1 MVIQLYI
8 EGQRVELFKDE
19 SVTITDS
26 IQNVKDIG
34 SIFTAFS
41 QSFNVPASKTNNKI
55 FKHYYN
61 YDIDIAYS
69 FNANDLVSGIIE
81 LNNLPFRKGF
91 IGLDGVTLKNNKA
104 HSYKITFF
112 GETVDLKT
120 KLKETKLSTVFQG
133 VTTYDHEYGVSTV
146 KTGLQSSL
154 ASGAI
159 RYPLIS
165 HTERLF
171 FDSGTHTADDR
182 NLHYDTG
189 GGGSGSH
196 NHGIRYNDLKPAIK
210 LSTIVD
216 EIENFTG
223 LTFTSGASDDFFDE
237 TNNPLWGNLY
247 LWLSRVKG
255 ALGLNLTGT
264 AEVNMPITSFDFSSA
279 SPNEW
284 TPYSQGT
291 NPFSGP
297 YSKMNLISGT
307 NYEAIWTTRSEP
319 SFLGS
324 LGHYYYTTFT
334 ATSTSQ
340 FTIITED
347 VTGTPFTISTATG
360 TGTLSITSANIPTS
374 IYGVTRSIRYRVTSE
389 DPAITFTPTIN
400 FGYQIFNPS
409 GGGSVTNYNT
419 TITGNAI
426 APNGAVSNIVVS
438 DQMPDLK
445 VIDFLTGLFKMFNL
459 TAFVQ
464 DDGKI
469 KVMTLDNFYTAGSSY
484 DISEFVDV
492 NEGNVNFAIP
502 YQEVAFRF
510 KKPNTFL
517 GINFSEI
524 NNKVFADLEST
535 TAESPDVQTTN
546 RGGTYV
552 VQLPFGKMIYERLND
567 LDDGSQSLMQY
578 GYCTDKDQNPINI
591 DPLILNITNETLTTG
606 HYLSFYNGTS
616 AGTAAG
622 LPTYN
627 RPSNTYGTS
636 QSINFGTEI
645 DEYTGLAEDDS
656 LFENYY
662 KNYISN
668 TFDARRRLVK
678 VKAFLPL
685 RILLNYQL
693 NAVFII
699 NGREYIINS
708 VNTNL
713 LTGKSDLELLNKL

>member
-1 MVIQLYI
+1 MIIQLYI
-8 EGQRVELFKDE
+8 EGERVELFKDE

-61 YDIDIAYS
+61 YDIDIAFS
-69 FNANDLVSGIIE
+69 FNANDLVSATIE
-81 LNNLPFRKGF
+81 LNSLTFRKGF

-146 KTGLQSSL
+146 KTGLESSL

-171 FDSGTHTADDR
+171 FDSGTHIADDR
-182 NLHYDTG
+182 NLHYDTAG
-189 GGGSGSH
+189 GGGGSH
-196 NHGIRYNDLKPAIK
+196 NHGIRYNDIKPAIK

-216 EIENFTG
+216 EIESYTG

-255 ALGLNLTGT
+255 GLGLNLTGT
-264 AEVNMPITSFDFSSA
+264 AVVDMPFTDFDFSSA
-279 SPNEW
+279 SPREW
-284 TPYSQGT
+284 YPESQGGYPAASPYSSTTFFG
-291 NPFSGP
+291 SG
-297 YSKMNLISGT
+297 IW
-307 NYEAIWTTRSEP
+307 AIRPQAAFFP
-319 SFLGS
+319 SDPS
-324 LGHYYYTTFT
+324 YQYYTTFT
-334 ATSTSQ
+334 LTSTSQ
-340 FTIITED
+340 YTMIIED
-347 VTGTPFTISTATG
+347 VTSTPFTVASTTG
-360 TGTLSITSANIPTS
+360 TGTLTLSNVFVGTNNV
-374 IYGVTRSIRYRVTSE
+374 YGQLRKIRYRVTSE
-389 DPAITFTPTIN
+389 DPAITFTPTIE
-400 FGYQIFNPS
+400 FKYQTLQS
-409 GGGSVTNYNT
+409 GSLSTFRT
-419 TITGNAI
+419 QITGNAI
-426 APNGAVSNIVVS
+426 EPNGAVSNIVVS

-459 TAFVQ
+459 TAYVQ
-464 DDGKI
+464 NDGKI
-469 KVMTLDNFYTAGSSY
+469 KVTTLDNFYSAGSSY
-484 DISEFVDV
+484 DVSEFIDV
-492 NEGNVNFAIP
+492 NESNVNFAIP
-502 YQEVAFRF
+502 YQEIAFRF

-535 TAESPDVQTTN
+535 TASSPDVQTTN
-546 RGGTYV
+546 RGSKYV

-567 LDDGSQSLMQY
+567 LDDGTQSLMQY

-616 AGTAAG
+616 TGTAAG
-622 LPTYN
+622 LTTYN

-636 QSINFGTEI
+636 QSLNFGEEV
-645 DEYTGLAEDDS
+645 DEYTGLVEDDS

-662 KNYISN
+662 KNYIVD
-668 TFDARRRLVK
+668 TFNAQRRLVK
-678 VKAFLPL
+678 VKAYLPL

-693 NAVFII
+693 NDIFII
-699 NGREYIINS
+699 NNREYIINS
-708 VNTNL
+708 IKTNL
-713 LTGKSDLELLNKL
+713 ETGKSELELLNKL

>member
-1 MVIQLYI
+1 VVIQLYI

-41 QSFNVPASKTNNKI
+41 QSFNVPASKANNKI

-61 YDIDIAYS
+61 YDIDLAYS

-189 GGGSGSH
+189 GGGGGSH

-237 TNNPLWGNLY
+237 TNNPLWGTLY

-255 ALGLNLTGT
+255 ALGLNVTGT
-264 AEVNMPITSFDFSSA
+264 AVVDMPFTDFDFSSA

-284 TPYSQGT
+284 SPELQGTTPAFSPYSRI
-291 NPFSGP
+291 NSGV
-297 YSKMNLISGT
+297 
-307 NYEAIWTTRSEP
+307 WTIRPQAAFFP
-319 SFLGS
+319 SDTS
-324 LGHYYYTTFT
+324 YQYYTTFT
-334 ATSTSQ
+334 LTSTSQ
-340 FTIITED
+340 YTMIIED
-347 VTGTPFTISTATG
+347 VTSTPFTVASTTG
-360 TGTLSITSANIPTS
+360 TGTLTLSNVFVGTNNV
-374 IYGVTRSIRYRVTSE
+374 YGQIRKIRYRVTSE
-389 DPAITFTPTIN
+389 DPAITFTPTID
-400 FGYQIFNPS
+400 FKYQIFQS
-409 GGGSVTNYNT
+409 GSLSTFRT
-419 TITGNAI
+419 QITGNAI
-426 APNGAVSNIVVS
+426 EPNGAVSNIVVS

-469 KVMTLDNFYTAGSSY
+469 KVMTLDNFYNAGNSY
-484 DISEFVDV
+484 DVSEFIDV
-492 NEGNVNFAIP
+492 NESNVNFAIP
-502 YQEVAFRF
+502 YQEIAFRF

-535 TAESPDVQTTN
+535 TAENADVQTTN
-546 RGGTYV
+546 RGGKYV

-567 LDDGSQSLMQY
+567 LDDNTQSLMQY

-616 AGTAAG
+616 TGTAAG
-622 LPTYN
+622 LTTYN

-636 QSINFGTEI
+636 QSLSFGTEI

-662 KNYISN
+662 KNYIVD
-668 TFDARRRLVK
+668 TFNAKRRLVK

-685 RILLNYQL
+685 RVLLNYQL
-693 NAVFII
+693 NDVFII

>member
-1 MVIQLYI
+1 VVIQLYI

-61 YDIDIAYS
+61 YDIDIAFS

-171 FDSGTHTADDR
+171 FDSGTHIANDR

-189 GGGSGSH
+189 GGGGGSH

-237 TNNPLWGNLY
+237 TNNPLWGTLY

-255 ALGLNLTGT
+255 ALGLNVTGT
-264 AEVNMPITSFDFSSA
+264 AVVYMPFTDFDFSSA

-284 TPYSQGT
+284 SPELQGTTPAFSPYSRI
-291 NPFSGP
+291 NSGV
-297 YSKMNLISGT
+297 
-307 NYEAIWTTRSEP
+307 WTIRPQASFFP
-319 SFLGS
+319 SDPS
-324 LGHYYYTTFT
+324 YQYYTTFT
-334 ATSTSQ
+334 LTSTSQ
-340 FTIITED
+340 YTMIIED
-347 VTGTPFTISTATG
+347 VTSTPFTVASTTG
-360 TGTLSITSANIPTS
+360 TGTLTLSNVFVGTNNV
-374 IYGVTRSIRYRVTSE
+374 YGQIRKIRYRVTSE
-389 DPAITFTPTIN
+389 DPAITFTPTID
-400 FGYQIFNPS
+400 FKYQIFQS
-409 GGGSVTNYNT
+409 GSLSTFRT
-419 TITGNAI
+419 QITGNAI
-426 APNGAVSNIVVS
+426 EPNGAVSNIVVS

-469 KVMTLDNFYTAGSSY
+469 KVMTLDNFYNAGNSY
-484 DISEFVDV
+484 DVSEFIDV
-492 NEGNVNFAIP
+492 NESNVNFAIP
-502 YQEVAFRF
+502 YQEIAFRF

-535 TAESPDVQTTN
+535 TAENADVQTTN
-546 RGGTYV
+546 RGGKYV

-567 LDDGSQSLMQY
+567 LDDGTQSLMQY

-616 AGTAAG
+616 TGTAAG

-636 QSINFGTEI
+636 QSLSFGTEI

-662 KNYISN
+662 KNYIVD
-668 TFDARRRLVK
+668 TFNAKRRLVK

>member
-41 QSFNVPASKTNNKI
+41 QSFNVPASKINNKI

-61 YDIDIAYS
+61 YDIDIAFS

-81 LNNLPFRKGF
+81 LNNLTFRKGF

-146 KTGLQSSL
+146 KTGLESSL

-171 FDSGTHTADDR
+171 YDSGDNTADNR
-182 NLHYDTG
+182 NLHFNTS
-189 GGGSGSH
+189 GGGSGAH
-196 NHGIRYNDLKPAIK
+196 NHGIRYSDIKPAIK

-216 EIENFTG
+216 EIETFTG

-237 TNNPLWGNLY
+237 SNNPIWANLY

-255 ALGLNLTGT
+255 GLGLNLTGT
-264 AEVNMPITSFDFSSA
+264 AVVDMPITGFDFSSA

-284 TPYSQGT
+284 SPEGQGSFPLTSPYSRI
-291 NPFSGP
+291 NSG
-297 YSKMNLISGT
+297 
-307 NYEAIWTTRSEP
+307 IWTIRPEA
-319 SFLGS
+319 SFIGS
-324 LGHYYYTTFT
+324 TSHQYKTTFS
-334 ATSTSQ
+334 ATSSSQ
-340 FTIITED
+340 YTLIIED
-347 VTGTPFTISTATG
+347 VTSTPFTISTVSG
-360 TGTLSITSANIPTS
+360 TGTLTTGSVFVGTSN
-374 IYGVTRSIRYRVTSE
+374 IYGQIRKIRYRVTSE

-400 FGYQIFNPS
+400 FKYQTLAS
-409 GGGSVTNYNT
+409 GTLSEFDTQ
-419 TITGNAI
+419 ITGTAI
-426 APNGAVSNIVVS
+426 EPNGAVSNIVVS

-469 KVMTLDNFYTAGSSY
+469 KVMTLDNFYADGTSY

-492 NEGNVNFAIP
+492 NQSNVNFAIP
-502 YQEVAFRF
+502 YQEIAFRF

-535 TAESPDVQTTN
+535 TTSSPDVQTTN
-546 RGGTYV
+546 RGGKYV
-552 VQLPFGKMIYERLND
+552 VQLPYGKMIYERLND
-567 LDDGSQSLMQY
+567 LDDGTQSLMQY
-578 GYCTDKDQNPINI
+578 GYCTDKDQKPINI
-591 DPLILNITNETLTTG
+591 DPLILSISNDTLTSG
-606 HYLSFYNGTS
+606 NQLSFYNGTS
-616 AGTAAG
+616 TGTAAA
-622 LPTYN
+622 LSTYN

-636 QSINFGTEI
+636 QSINFGEEV

-662 KNYISN
+662 KNYIVD
-668 TFDARRRLVK
+668 TFSAKRRLVK
-678 VKAFLPL
+678 VKAYLPL

-693 NAVFII
+693 NDVFVI

-708 VNTNL
+708 VNTNM
-713 LTGKSDLELLNKL
+713 LTGESNLELLNKL

>member
-1 MVIQLYI
+1 MQKIELYI
-8 EGQRVELFKDE
+8 EGQRLELFKDE

-61 YDIDIAYS
+61 YDIDIAFS
-69 FNANDLVSGIIE
+69 FNANDLVSATIE
-81 LNNLPFRKGF
+81 LNSLTFRKGF

-120 KLKETKLSTVFQG
+120 KLKETKLSTIFQG
-133 VTTYDHEYGVSTV
+133 ITTYDHEYGVSTV

-171 FDSGTHTADDR
+171 FDSGTHIADDR
-182 NLHYDTG
+182 NLHYDIG

-196 NHGIRYNDLKPAIK
+196 NHGIRYNDIKPAIK

-216 EIENFTG
+216 EIESYTG

-237 TNNPLWGNLY
+237 TNNPLWGTLY

-264 AEVNMPITSFDFSSA
+264 AVVDMPITGFDFSSA
-279 SPNEW
+279 SPNQW
-284 TPYSQGT
+284 TPALQGG
-291 NPFSGP
+291 NPAVSP
-297 YSKMNLISGT
+297 YSSMTILSGSQT
-307 NYEAIWTTRSEP
+307 EGIWTIRP
-319 SFLGS
+319 QASFLGS
-324 LGHYYYTTFT
+324 PSYQYYTTFIL
-334 ATSTSQ
+334 TSTSQ
-340 FTIITED
+340 YTMIIED
-347 VTGTPFTISTATG
+347 VTSTPFTVASITG
-360 TGTLSITSANIPTS
+360 TGTLSLINIFVGTSNP
-374 IYGVTRSIRYRVTSE
+374 YGQIRKIRYRVTSE

-400 FGYQIFNPS
+400 FRYQVFS
-409 GGGSVTNYNT
+409 GGTVTNYDT
-419 TITGNAI
+419 QITGSAI
-426 APNGAVSNIVVS
+426 EPNGAVSNIVVS

-469 KVMTLDNFYTAGSSY
+469 KVMTLDNFYSAGNSY
-484 DISEFVDV
+484 DVSEFIDV
-492 NEGNVNFAIP
+492 NESNVNFAIP
-502 YQEVAFRF
+502 YQEIAFRF

-524 NNKVFADLEST
+524 NNKIFGDLEST
-535 TAESPDVQTTN
+535 TASSPDVQTTN
-546 RGGTYV
+546 RGGKYV

-567 LDDGSQSLMQY
+567 LANNSQSLMQY

-591 DPLILNITNETLTTG
+591 DPLILNITNETLTVG
-606 HYLSFYNGTS
+606 NYLSFYNGTS
-616 AGTAAG
+616 TGTAAG
-622 LPTYN
+622 LTTYN

-636 QSINFGTEI
+636 QSLNFGEEV

-662 KNYISN
+662 KNYIVD
-668 TFDARRRLVK
+668 TFNAKRRLVK
-678 VKAFLPL
+678 VKAYLPL

-693 NAVFII
+693 NDIFII
-699 NGREYIINS
+699 NNREYIINS
-708 VNTNL
+708 ISTNL
-713 LTGKSDLELLNKL
+713 LTGESNLELLNVV

>member
-61 YDIDIAYS
+61 YDIDIAFS

-81 LNNLPFRKGF
+81 LNNLTFRKGF

-146 KTGLQSSL
+146 KTGLESSL

-165 HTERLF
+165 HTERLLY
-171 FDSGTHTADDR
+171 DSGSHSQGDR
-182 NLHYDTG
+182 NLYF
-189 GGGSGSH
+189 SGAGQGAH
-196 NHGIRYNDLKPAIK
+196 NQGVRYNDIKPAIK

-216 EIENFTG
+216 EIETFTG

-237 TNNPLWGNLY
+237 SNNPIWANLY

-255 ALGLNLTGT
+255 GLGLNLTGT
-264 AEVNMPITSFDFSSA
+264 AVVDMPITGFDFSSA

-284 TPYSQGT
+284 TPALQGG
-291 NPFSGP
+291 NPAASP
-297 YSKMNLISGT
+297 YSAMTILSGSQT
-307 NYEAIWTTRSEP
+307 EGIWTIRP
-319 SFLGS
+319 QASFIGS
-324 LGHYYYTTFT
+324 TSHQYKTTFS

-340 FTIITED
+340 YTLIIED
-347 VTGTPFTISTATG
+347 VTSTPFTISTVSG
-360 TGTLSITSANIPTS
+360 TGTLTTGSVFVGTSN
-374 IYGVTRSIRYRVTSE
+374 IYGQIRKIRYRVTSA

-400 FGYQIFNPS
+400 FKYQTVA
-409 GGGSVTNYNT
+409 GGSLSEFDTQ
-419 TITGNAI
+419 ITGTAI

-469 KVMTLDNFYTAGSSY
+469 KVMTLDNFYANGTSY

-492 NEGNVNFAIP
+492 NQSNVNFAIP

-517 GINFSEI
+517 SINFSEI

-535 TAESPDVQTTN
+535 TTSSPDVQTTN
-546 RGGTYV
+546 RGGKYV
-552 VQLPFGKMIYERLND
+552 VQLPYGKMIYERLND
-567 LDDGSQSLMQY
+567 LDDGTQSLMQY

-591 DPLILNITNETLTTG
+591 DPLILSISNDTLTSG
-606 HYLSFYNGTS
+606 NELSFYNGTS
-616 AGTAAG
+616 TGRAAA
-622 LPTYN
+622 LSTYN
-627 RPSNTYGTS
+627 RPSNTFGTS
-636 QSINFGTEI
+636 QSINFGEEV

-662 KNYISN
+662 KNYIVD
-668 TFDARRRLVK
+668 TFSAKRRLVK
-678 VKAFLPL
+678 VKAYLPL

-693 NAVFII
+693 NDVFVI

-708 VNTNL
+708 VNTNM
-713 LTGKSDLELLNKL
+713 LTGESNLELLNKL

>member
-1 MVIQLYI
+1 MIIQLYI

-41 QSFNVPASKTNNKI
+41 QSFNVPASKANNKI

-61 YDIDIAYS
+61 YDIDLAYS

-146 KTGLQSSL
+146 KTGLESSL

-171 FDSGTHTADDR
+171 FDSGTHIANDR

-189 GGGSGSH
+189 GGGGGSH
-196 NHGIRYNDLKPAIK
+196 NHGIRYNDIKPAIK
-210 LSTIVD
+210 LSAIVD

-237 TNNPLWGNLY
+237 TNNPLWGTLY

-255 ALGLNLTGT
+255 GLGLNVTGT
-264 AEVNMPITSFDFSSA
+264 AVVDMPFTDFDFSSA
-279 SPNEW
+279 SPNQWSPELQGNIPSVS
-284 TPYSQGT
+284 PYSRI
-291 NPFSGP
+291 NSGV
-297 YSKMNLISGT
+297 
-307 NYEAIWTTRSEP
+307 WTIRPQAAFFP
-319 SFLGS
+319 SDPS
-324 LGHYYYTTFT
+324 YQYYTDFT
-334 ATSTSQ
+334 LTSTSQ
-340 FTIITED
+340 YTMIIED
-347 VTGTPFTISTATG
+347 VTSTPFTVASTTG
-360 TGTLSITSANIPTS
+360 TGTLSLSNVFVGTNNV
-374 IYGVTRSIRYRVTSE
+374 YGQLRKIRYRVTSE

-400 FGYQIFNPS
+400 FRYQIFS
-409 GGGSVTNYNT
+409 GGNVTNYDT
-419 TITGNAI
+419 QITGNAI
-426 APNGAVSNIVVS
+426 EPNGAVSNIVVS

-469 KVMTLDNFYTAGSSY
+469 KVMTLDNFYNAGNSY
-484 DISEFVDV
+484 DVSEFIDV
-492 NEGNVNFAIP
+492 NQSDVNFAIP
-502 YQEVAFRF
+502 YQEIAFRF

-535 TAESPDVQTTN
+535 TAENADVQTTN
-546 RGGTYV
+546 RGGKYV

-567 LDDGSQSLMQY
+567 LDDGTQSLMQY

-591 DPLILNITNETLTTG
+591 DPLILNITNETLTSG

-616 AGTAAG
+616 TGTAAG
-622 LPTYN
+622 LTTYN

-636 QSINFGTEI
+636 QSLSFGAEI

-662 KNYISN
+662 KNYIVDTFN
-668 TFDARRRLVK
+668 TKRRLVK

-685 RILLNYQL
+685 RVLLNYQL
-693 NAVFII
+693 NDVFII

>member
-1 MVIQLYI
+1 MIIQLYI
-8 EGQRVELFKDE
+8 EGERVELFKDE

-61 YDIDIAYS
+61 YDIDIAFS
-69 FNANDLVSGIIE
+69 FNANDLISATIE
-81 LNNLPFRKGF
+81 LNGLTFRKGF

-146 KTGLQSSL
+146 KTGLESSL

-171 FDSGTHTADDR
+171 FDSGTHIADNR

-189 GGGSGSH
+189 GGGGGSH
-196 NHGIRYNDLKPAIK
+196 NHGIRYNDIKPAIK
-210 LSTIVD
+210 LSTIVN
-216 EIENFTG
+216 EIESYTG

-237 TNNPLWGNLY
+237 TNNPLWGTLY

-255 ALGLNLTGT
+255 ALGLNVTGT
-264 AEVNMPITSFDFSSA
+264 AVVDMPFTDFDFSSA
-279 SPNEW
+279 SPREW
-284 TPYSQGT
+284 YPELQGNIPSVSPYSRI
-291 NPFSGP
+291 NSG
-297 YSKMNLISGT
+297 
-307 NYEAIWTTRSEP
+307 IWTIRP
-319 SFLGS
+319 QAAFLGS
-324 LGHYYYTTFT
+324 TAYQYYTTFT
-334 ATSTSQ
+334 LTSTSQ
-340 FTIITED
+340 YTMIIED
-347 VTGTPFTISTATG
+347 VTSTPFTVASTTG
-360 TGTLSITSANIPTS
+360 TGTLSLSNVFVGTNN
-374 IYGVTRSIRYRVTSE
+374 IYGQIRKIRYRVTSE

-400 FGYQIFNPS
+400 FRYQIF
-409 GGGSVTNYNT
+409 GGGNVTNYDT
-419 TITGNAI
+419 QITGNAI
-426 APNGAVSNIVVS
+426 EPNGAVSNIVVS

-459 TAFVQ
+459 TAYVQ
-464 DDGKI
+464 NDGKI
-469 KVMTLDNFYTAGSSY
+469 KVTTLDNFYSAGSSY
-484 DISEFVDV
+484 DVSEFIDV
-492 NEGNVNFAIP
+492 NESNVNFAIP
-502 YQEVAFRF
+502 YQEIAFRF

-524 NNKVFADLEST
+524 NNKVFANLEST
-535 TAESPDVQTTN
+535 TASSPDVQTTN
-546 RGGTYV
+546 RGSKYV

-567 LDDGSQSLMQY
+567 LDDGTQSLMQY

-616 AGTAAG
+616 TGTAAG
-622 LPTYN
+622 LTTYN

-636 QSINFGTEI
+636 QSLNFGEEV

-662 KNYISN
+662 KNYIVD
-668 TFDARRRLVK
+668 TFNAQRRLVK
-678 VKAFLPL
+678 VKAYLPL

-693 NAVFII
+693 NDIFII
-699 NGREYIINS
+699 NNREYIINS
-708 VNTNL
+708 IKTNL
-713 LTGKSDLELLNKL
+713 ETGKSELELLNKL

>member
-1 MVIQLYI
+1 MIIQLYI

-41 QSFNVPASKTNNKI
+41 QSFNIPASKANNKI
-55 FKHYYN
+55 LKHYYN
-61 YDIDIAYS
+61 YDIDLAYS
-69 FNANDLVSGIIE
+69 FNANDLVSATIE
-81 LNNLPFRKGF
+81 LNNLTFRKGF
-91 IGLDGVTLKNNKA
+91 IGLDGVTLKNNKPS
-104 HSYKITFF
+104 SYKITFF

-120 KLKETKLSTVFQG
+120 KLKDTTLSTVFQG
-133 VTTYDHEYGVSTV
+133 VSTYNHTYGVSNV
-146 KTGLQSSL
+146 KTGLETSL

-171 FDSGTHTADDR
+171 YDSGDNTAANR
-182 NLHYDTG
+182 NLHYNTSG
-189 GGGSGSH
+189 GGGGAH
-196 NHGIRYNDLKPAIK
+196 NHGVRYNDLKPAIK
-210 LSTIVD
+210 LSAIVD
-216 EIENFTG
+216 QIETFTG

-237 TNNPLWGNLY
+237 TNNPLWGTLY

-255 ALGLNLTGT
+255 GLGLNLTGT
-264 AEVNMPITSFDFSSA
+264 AEVNMPITGFDFSSA

-284 TPYSQGT
+284 TPSSQGIDPDES
-291 NPFSGP
+291 PFSYTGGG
-297 YSKMNLISGT
+297 IW
-307 NYEAIWTTRSEP
+307 AIRP
-319 SFLGS
+319 QASFLGS
-324 LGHYYYTTFT
+324 TSYQYYTTFS

-340 FTIITED
+340 YTLIIED
-347 VTGTPFTISTATG
+347 VTGTPFTVASISG
-360 TGTLSITSANIPTS
+360 TGTLTLNNVFVGTNNIF
-374 IYGVTRSIRYRVTSE
+374 GQRRDIRFRITSE

-400 FGYQIFNPS
+400 FRYQTAF
-409 GGGSVTNYNT
+409 GGGLSTFDT
-419 TITGNAI
+419 QITGSAI
-426 APNGAVSNIVVS
+426 TPNGAVSDIVVS

-469 KVMTLDNFYTAGSSY
+469 KVMTLDNFYSAGTSY

-492 NEGNVNFAIP
+492 NQSDVNFAIP
-502 YQEVAFRF
+502 YQEIAFRF

-524 NNKVFADLEST
+524 NNKVFGDLEST
-535 TAESPDVQTTN
+535 TTESTDVQTTN
-546 RGGTYV
+546 RGGKYV

-567 LDDGSQSLMQY
+567 LDDATQSLMQY

-591 DPLILNITNETLTTG
+591 DPLILNITNETLTSG
-606 HYLSFYNGTS
+606 NRLSFYNGTS
-616 AGTAAG
+616 TGTAAE
-622 LPTYN
+622 LTTYN

-636 QSINFGTEI
+636 QSLNFGTEI
-645 DEYTGLAEDDS
+645 DEYTGLTEDDS

-662 KNYISN
+662 KNYISD
-668 TFDARRRLVK
+668 TFNSKRRLVK
-678 VKAFLPL
+678 VKAYLPL
-685 RILLNYQL
+685 RILLKYQL
-693 NAVFII
+693 KDVFII
-699 NGREYIINS
+699 NNREYIINS
-708 VNTNL
+708 ITTNM
-713 LTGKSDLELLNKL
+713 LTGESNLELLNKL